1 MGSVYPLWIE
11 KLVFVLIIA
20 SGIYAGYALGEH
32 MSGSA
37 LLFTRLC
44 GLPLAILFLME
55 GIGRIIQ
62 STLSK

>member
-1 MGSVYPLWIE
+1 MGAVYPLWIE

-20 SGIYAGYALGEH
+20 SGIYTGYALGEH
-32 MSGSA
+32 MSGVA
-37 LLFTRLC
+37 LLLALLC

>member
-20 SGIYAGYALGEH
+20 SGIYAGYALGEY
-32 MSGSA
+32 MSGVA
-37 LLFTRLC
+37 LLLTRLC

-55 GIGRIIQ
+55 GIGRVIQ